1 MNANVEDIEQCA
13 LLLGT
18 LFLERPALP
27 HCKEIIRGLA
37 AMKLAEEWPWGTA
50 EDLHAV
56 SEELARTGR
65 ADIHETDRA
74 YHRLFVGPRKLAAPP
89 WGSVYLD
96 SEAVVFGDSCL
107 AISRWMR
114 AQGIELHEAE
124 SREPIDHIGRML
136 ALLSWLASNRPEL
149 VGEFLDQ
156 HLLPWAPTYLEKLN
170 SAAEGSFYQAL
181 AHLTAI
187 TLASIENELAGTP
200 LS

>member
-37 AMKLAEEWPWGTA
+37 AMNLAEEWPWGTA

-114 AQGIELHEAE
+114 AQGI
-124 SREPIDHIGRML
+124 
-136 ALLSWLASNRPEL
+136 
-149 VGEFLDQ
+149 
-156 HLLPWAPTYLEKLN
+156 
-170 SAAEGSFYQAL
+170 
-181 AHLTAI
+181 
-187 TLASIENELAGTP
+187 
-200 LS
+200 

>member
-27 HCKEIIRGLA
+27 HCKEIIRRPGRHEPRRRMALGHGRRLA
-37 AMKLAEEWPWGTA
+37 CRLRG
-50 EDLHAV
+50 
-56 SEELARTGR
+56 ARSNRQSGHPR
-65 ADIHETDRA
+65 DRP
-74 YHRLFVGPRKLAAPP
+74 RLPPPFVGPRKLAAPP

-156 HLLPWAPTYLEKLN
+156 HLLPWAPD
-170 SAAEGSFYQAL
+170 
-181 AHLTAI
+181 
-187 TLASIENELAGTP
+187 
-200 LS
+200 LSRKAQQRS

>member
-27 HCKEIIRGLA
+27 HCEKIIRGLA
-37 AMKLAEEWPWGTA
+37 AMNLAEEWPWGA
-50 EDLHAV
+50 DDDLRAI
-56 SEELARTGR
+56 SEELTRTGE
-65 ADIHETDRA
+65 ADIREIDRA
-74 YHRLFVGPRKLAAPP
+74 YHRLFVGPQKLAAPP

-107 AISRWMR
+107 AISRWMSAR
-114 AQGIELHEAE
+114 DIELHEEE
-124 SREPIDHIGRML
+124 SREPVDHIGRML
-136 ALLSWLASNRPEL
+136 ALLSWLAGNRPEL
-149 VGEFLDQ
+149 VAEFLDQ
-156 HLLPWAPTYLEKLN
+156 HLLPWAPTYLAQLG

-181 AHLTAI
+181 ARLTAV

>member
-37 AMKLAEEWPWGTA
+37 AMNLAEEWPWGTA

-124 SREPIDHIGRML
+124 SREPIDHIRTHARASQL
-136 ALLSWLASNRPEL
+136 ARQQSPRTRWRVSGSASASLGADLSRKARQRS
-149 VGEFLDQ
+149 
-156 HLLPWAPTYLEKLN
+156 
-170 SAAEGSFYQAL
+170 
-181 AHLTAI
+181 
-187 TLASIENELAGTP
+187 
-200 LS
+200 

>member
-1 MNANVEDIEQCA
+1 MRPAFGHP
-13 LLLGT
+13 LLGAPGT
-18 LFLERPALP
+18 APLQGDYPRPA
-27 HCKEIIRGLA
+27 
-37 AMKLAEEWPWGTA
+37 AMNLAEEWPWGTA

-136 ALLSWLASNRPEL
+136 ALLSWLASQSPRTRWR
-149 VGEFLDQ
+149 VSGQ
-156 HLLPWAPTYLEKLN
+156 HLLPGAD
-170 SAAEGSFYQAL
+170 
-181 AHLTAI
+181 
-187 TLASIENELAGTP
+187 
-200 LS
+200 LSRKAQQRS

>member
-1 MNANVEDIEQCA
+1 MN
-13 LLLGT
+13 
-18 LFLERPALP
+18 
-27 HCKEIIRGLA
+27 
-37 AMKLAEEWPWGTA
+37 LAEEWPWGTA

>member
-37 AMKLAEEWPWGTA
+37 AMNLAEEWPWGTA

-96 SEAVVFGDSCL
+96 SEAVVFGDS
-107 AISRWMR
+107 
-114 AQGIELHEAE
+114 
-124 SREPIDHIGRML
+124 
-136 ALLSWLASNRPEL
+136 
-149 VGEFLDQ
+149 
-156 HLLPWAPTYLEKLN
+156 
-170 SAAEGSFYQAL
+170 
-181 AHLTAI
+181 
-187 TLASIENELAGTP
+187 
-200 LS
+200 